1 MLEENLTQK
10 ARCKWWAHVV
20 NALHAKT
27 RARVEGKN
35 WNPLAASNISNVQKV
50 IMQKALLDTMDSC
63 SGWPLVRYIHD
74 VPCLGDLAQAKKSD
88 NQNHKK
94 HSEQSE
100 ETKAARSPHS
110 NPSNEDRT
118 HVWSPSLHQVAW
130 IKGIFG
136 KAGMQFYGA
145 SYSLCYLLALAP
157 LMKIATN
164 IYESINKHLCS
175 DASTIQMC

>member
-88 NQNHKK
+88 NQSTRNIQSNQKK
-94 HSEQSE
+94 PRLRGHHIQIRPTRTERMSG
-100 ETKAARSPHS
+100 AH
-110 NPSNEDRT
+110 PSTRLPGSRAFLGKQACSSMGLLT
-118 HVWSPSLHQVAW
+118 AYVTCWHLHPWWKSLQTS
-130 IKGIFG
+130 
-136 KAGMQFYGA
+136 MN
-145 SYSLCYLLALAP
+145 L
-157 LMKIATN
+157 
-164 IYESINKHLCS
+164 
-175 DASTIQMC
+175 